1 MSITYKWTSFLK
13 KCWEFLVYAVN
24 FFRGKKQNE
33 ANKINEDLQ
42 NQYDKIDQDKED
54 NKQHDTEDRINNIF
68 K

>member
-1 MSITYKWTSFLK
+1 MAISYSWIGFLK
-13 KCWEFLVYAVN
+13 KCWEFLVYVVN

-33 ANKINEDLQ
+33 VNKINEDLQ
-42 NQYDKIDQDKED
+42 HQYNKIDQDKED